1 MFHFSW
7 RGGEEITV
15 SLLMWAQYH
24 ALNKPVRL
32 HGEHFQSC
40 YSKKVPEDGRRPNF
54 VKRKM
59 VSLILQLKHYSFVL

>member
-1 MFHFSW
+1 M
-7 RGGEEITV
+7 ITV
-15 SLLMWAQYH
+15 SLLMGAQYQ

-40 YSKKVPEDGRRPNF
+40 YSEKVTEDVRRPNF

-59 VSLILQLKHYSFVL
+59 VSFILQLKH

>member
-15 SLLMWAQYH
+15 SLLMWAQYQ

-40 YSKKVPEDGRRPNF
+40 YSEKVTEDVRRPNF
-54 VKRKM
+54 VK
-59 VSLILQLKHYSFVL
+59 